1 MGVSSGHLRR
11 SSVSRFAQ
19 RRLLPFVQRS
29 TGAPVPRAAYS
40 APAILAAPLEHG
52 AVGVWDEVALIA
64 VGTIVVVAYGLWLY
78 VVRNRK

>member
-1 MGVSSGHLRR
+1 MRR
-11 SSVSRFAQ
+11 FTK
-19 RRLLPFVQRS
+19 RRMQPFVKGS
-29 TGAPVPRAAYS
+29 IAAPLPQATYS
-40 APAILAAPLEHG
+40 APAFLAAPLEHG

>member
-1 MGVSSGHLRR
+1 VR
-11 SSVSRFAQ
+11 RFAQ
-19 RRLLPFVQRS
+19 RRLWSFEERPV
-29 TGAPVPRAAYS
+29 GAPLPRAAYS
-40 APAILAAPLEHG
+40 VPAILAAPLEHG

>member
-1 MGVSSGHLRR
+1 MIKLASRQVVRLLRR
-11 SSVSRFAQ
+11 AARA
-19 RRLLPFVQRS
+19 LLPKTRFS
-29 TGAPVPRAAYS
+29 APVFLDAR
-40 APAILAAPLEHG
+40 LEHG